1 MGFHMVSHRLRPQL
15 SFSLIYDLR
24 LHVDASVHYFFVSFK
39 ATTPLIGTIGY
50 RELGSLKK
58 TVRGGSFVT

>member
-24 LHVDASVHYFFVSFK
+24 LHVDASVHYFFVI
-39 ATTPLIGTIGY
+39 ADI
-50 RELGSLKK
+50 
-58 TVRGGSFVT
+58 